1 MNKSKG
7 FTLIELMIVVVI
19 LGILAAIV
27 VPQFTGATGDA
38 KEARLLQDL
47 QSVRSQI
54 ELYKLQHAGKLP
66 GDGTATVV
74 AALTGMTDIAGTL
87 LPDTIPQGV
96 GVYGPYL
103 EKVPTNPF
111 VAAAVD
117 GQSIE
122 EGTTNAAAGGDNG
135 WFLNTVTG
143 AFFADDD
150 DHNTL

>member
-1 MNKSKG
+1 MMRFSSG
-7 FTLIELMIVVVI
+7 FISVKISIMVVI
-19 LGILAAIV
+19 LGVLAAIV
-27 VPQFTGATGDA
+27 VPQFAEATGEN
-38 KEARLLQDL
+38 KEARLLQDV

-66 GDGTATVV
+66 GAGVASVV
-74 AALTGMTDIAGTL
+74 AALTGMTDIVGDAADAPG
-87 LPDTIPQGV
+87 P

-103 EKVPTNPF
+103 EKIPANPF
-111 VAAAVD
+111 VPAGID

-122 EGTTNAAAGGDNG
+122 EGTTNAAGGQDNG